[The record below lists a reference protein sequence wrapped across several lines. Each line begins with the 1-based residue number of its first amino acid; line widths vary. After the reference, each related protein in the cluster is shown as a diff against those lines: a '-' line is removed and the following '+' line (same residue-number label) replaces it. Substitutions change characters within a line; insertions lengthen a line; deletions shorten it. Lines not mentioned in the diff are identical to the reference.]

1 MLSLF
6 SVCKRVPAPGLKALS
21 AVTLTLLLG
30 GTGLCASAQT
40 VLRVNQTDHPL
51 DAYAVGALRVALE
64 YMEGDYQV
72 EVADDP
78 ITQTRAIERLET
90 DQMDVM
96 WLSSNREVE
105 ERLLPIRFPL
115 LKGLLGYRI
124 FIINPE
130 RQARFDQVESFEDLK
145 QLTFGQGAGWPDIKV
160 LESNGLE
167 VITTSKYDNLFYMV
181 EGGRF
186 DAFPR
191 GVLEPWTEL
200 EAHPDLPL
208 TVEENLVLV
217 YKLPFYLFVSRD
229 KPELAQ
235 AIQEGLDQALASGR
249 FDEYF
254 YGTDMIE
261 DALTRSN
268 LKNRQPF
275 PLENPSLSEETPL
288 ERDDYWLTLD
298 DL

>member
-6 SVCKRVPAPGLKALS
+6 PSLKRAQTPPVRALPALAL
-21 AVTLTLLLG
+21 ALMLG
-30 GTGLCASAQT
+30 GACLSASAQT
-40 VLRVNQTDHPL
+40 VLRVNQTEHPL
-51 DAYAVGALRVALE
+51 DAYAVGALRIALE
-64 YMEGDYQV
+64 YMEGDYRV
-72 EVADDP
+72 EVTTDP

-90 DQMDVM
+90 DQMEVM
-96 WLSSNREVE
+96 WLASNREVE

-130 RQARFDQVESFEDLK
+130 RQDRFDRVDSFEDLK
-145 QLTFGQGAGWPDIKV
+145 QLTFGQGAGWPDIEI

-200 EAHPDLPL
+200 AAHPDLPL

-217 YKLPFYLFVSRD
+217 YTLPFYLFVSPD

-235 AIQEGLDQALASGR
+235 AIHDGLDQALAAGR

-268 LKNRQPF
+268 LKSRRPF
-275 PLENPSLSEETPL
+275 PLKNPSLTEATPL
-288 ERDDYWLTLD
+288 EREEYWLTLD

>member
-1 MLSLF
+1 MLSLLF
-6 SVCKRVPAPGLKALS
+6 SPRCSPKAAVKALP
-21 AVTLTLLLG
+21 TLALAFLLG
-30 GTGLCASAQT
+30 GGSLSAAAQT

-64 YMEGDYQV
+64 YMEGDY
-72 EVADDP
+72 EVKVTRDP

-90 DQMDVM
+90 DQMEVM
-96 WLSSNREVE
+96 WLASNREVE
-105 ERLLPIRFPL
+105 EQLLPIRFPL

-124 FIINPE
+124 FIINPN
-130 RQARFDQVESFEDLK
+130 RQERFDRIDSFEDLK
-145 QLTFGQGAGWPDIKV
+145 QLTFGQGAGWPDIEI

-200 EAHPDLPL
+200 AAHPDLPL
-208 TVEENLVLV
+208 AVEENLVLV
-217 YKLPFYLFVSRD
+217 YKLPFYLYVSPD
-229 KPELAQ
+229 KPELAK
-235 AIQEGLDQALASGR
+235 AIHDGLDQALAAGR

-261 DALTRSN
+261 DALARSN
-268 LKNRQPF
+268 LKNRRPF
-275 PLENPSLSEETPL
+275 PLENPTLTEATPL
-288 ERDDYWLTLD
+288 EREEYWLTLE